1 MPSRPLVT
9 SAPLGWSDVTVKQYS
24 WDRCAFRVPAA
35 NEPRLGFH
43 VGGPVQIRAQFGGES
58 AATRWLG
65 PGQVNFVPAGRE
77 VEWDIRGKLEL
88 VLIHISAGLL
98 QAVAS
103 DVYSADLDQVA
114 VSPQL
119 ANVDETAN
127 LLARQ
132 LLKEAEARNAGTQLF
147 AASIAHALCLHLLRQ
162 YSSLGA
168 SQPISPSRL
177 PSGRIGRVIEFIR
190 ANFAQD
196 LSLDQLATIAGV
208 SASQFGRVFTAETGH
223 TPFGHLIKTRVEA
236 ACDLLEHTTLPV
248 IEVALQCGFGQPG
261 HFATTFRRIV
271 GMTPSEYR
279 MARRT

>member
-1 MPSRPLVT
+1 MQV
-9 SAPLGWSDVTVKQYS
+9 
-24 WDRCAFRVPAA
+24 
-35 NEPRLGFH
+35 
-43 VGGPVQIRAQFGGES
+43 RAQFGGDHG
-58 AATRWLG
+58 ATKWLG
-65 PGQVNFVPAGRE
+65 AGQVNFIPAGQG
-77 VEWDIRGKLEL
+77 VEWDFRGRPEL
-88 VLIHISAGLL
+88 ALVHVSPEML
-98 QAVAS
+98 QIVAAE
-103 DVYSADLDQVA
+103 VYDADLDQVA
-114 VSPQL
+114 VSPRL
-119 ANVDETAN
+119 ANGDETAN
-127 LLARQ
+127 LLTRQ

-147 AASIAHALCLHLLRQ
+147 AASIAQALCLHILRC
-162 YSSLGA
+162 YSSLG
-168 SQPISPSRL
+168 L
-177 PSGRIGRVIEFIR
+177 PHAGPQTQWPDSRIGRVIEFIR